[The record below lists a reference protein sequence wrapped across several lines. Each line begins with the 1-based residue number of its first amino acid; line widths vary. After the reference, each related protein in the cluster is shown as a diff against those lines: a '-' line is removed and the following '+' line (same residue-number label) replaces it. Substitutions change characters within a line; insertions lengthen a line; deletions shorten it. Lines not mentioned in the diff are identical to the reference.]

1 MQITK
6 FENGESLT
14 LAVEGIID
22 STTAPDFETEMMDAC
37 GKTKDLV
44 VNFAKVDFISSA
56 GLRVLLL
63 TQKKLAA
70 AAGKMSLVNVND
82 DVREV
87 FELTG
92 FVNVLNIA

>member
-1 MQITK
+1 MTITQ
-6 FENGESLT
+6 FENGDTLT

-22 STTAPDFETEMMDAC
+22 STTAPDFEKEMLAAG
-37 GKTKDLV
+37 GKTKNLV

-63 TQKKLAA
+63 LHKKVAA
-70 AAGKMSLVNVND
+70 AAGKMTLVNVND

-92 FVNVLNIA
+92 FINVLDIA

>member
-1 MQITK
+1 MTITQ
-6 FENGESLT
+6 FENGDTLT

-22 STTAPDFETEMMDAC
+22 STTAPDFEKEMLAAG
-37 GKTKDLV
+37 GKTKNLV
-44 VNFAKVDFISSA
+44 VNFAQVDFISSA

-63 TQKKLAA
+63 LHKKVAA
-70 AAGKMSLVNVND
+70 AAGKMTLVNVND

-92 FVNVLNIA
+92 FINVLDIA